1 MDRELNRASLFFRY
15 IREEHEHH
23 REVFERGKREM
34 LESLKN
40 VRVDPNA
47 QPQHAPPPA
56 QEQATAP
63 ENIDDQRS
71 GALDSDLKK
80 LYRRIVVETHPDK
93 TDKMGLSQKE
103 IEKRDKAYRRAA
115 AASDKADG
123 DTLIEIAVDLDIE
136 TGIDETKVAESLRR
150 RAKVLEDEIHN
161 IKKSVEWFWVH
172 SPDDKKI
179 EIIKEI
185 CRRNG
190 WIYIT
195 DEQIA
200 ESVRRALGIHPGSRD
215 EVMRKAREMAQKRR
229 QIS

>member
-15 IREEHEHH
+15 IREENEHH
-23 REVFERGKREM
+23 REVFERGKKEM

-40 VRVDPNA
+40 VKADPNA
-47 QPQHAPPPA
+47 QQQQSAPPPA
-56 QEQATAP
+56 DP
-63 ENIDDQRS
+63 PKLPDNSGDQKS
-71 GALDSDLKK
+71 VALEADLKK

-103 IEKRDKAYRRAA
+103 IDKRDKAYRRATS
-115 AASDKADG
+115 ASEKADG

-136 TGIDETKVAESLRR
+136 IGIDESRVAESLRR
-150 RAKVLEDEIHN
+150 RAKILEDEINN
-161 IKKSVEWFWVH
+161 IKNSVEWFWVH
-172 SPDDKKI
+172 SSEDKKI

-190 WIYIT
+190 WIYVT

-200 ESVRRALGIHPGSRD
+200 ESIRRVLGIHPGSRE
-215 EVMRKAREMAQKRR
+215 EVMKRARAAAQKRR